1 MTNTDPITAESPEPP
16 SQAVPSQDVPS
27 QGTVLQVLPAL
38 VTGGVERGTIDV
50 AKALQEGGFR
60 ALVAS
65 AGGPMTREL
74 DRAGIQHIE
83 LPLATKNFF
92 TMRRNAERLA
102 EVIQAEGVDIVH
114 ARSRAPAWSAKWAT
128 EKTGAHFVTTF
139 HGTYNF
145 NNPLKRYYNSV
156 MTKADRVIAIS
167 EFIRRHIQENYRVDG
182 TRIRVIHRGIDME
195 LYSGEKVAPERLI
208 RLAERW
214 RLPDGVPVIMLP
226 GRMTRWK
233 GQLLLLRALAAMETR
248 PVRCLLVGD
257 AQGRDAYVREVEDLA
272 KRLKVDDVVHAVGGC
287 DDMPAALKLAD
298 IVVSASTDPEG
309 FGRVAVEGQAMGRLV
324 IAPEHGAAPEQIDD
338 GVTGWLYRPEDAF
351 DLANKLDHALSL
363 KDAARAE
370 VTEAAVENAQKHFT
384 KTGMCAATLDVYQ
397 ELLHA
402 PAAHGA

>member
-1 MTNTDPITAESPEPP
+1 MTNTDPIAAESTEAS
-16 SQAVPSQDVPS
+16 SQPPS

-92 TMRRNAERLA
+92 TMRKNAERLA
-102 EVIQAEGVDIVH
+102 EVIQSEGVDIVH

-128 EKTGAHFVTTF
+128 EKTGTHFVTTF

-167 EFIRRHIQENYRVDG
+167 EFIRRHIQENYKIDG
-182 TRIRVIHRGIDME
+182 TKIRVIHRGIDKD
-195 LYSGEKVAPERLI
+195 LYAGEKVAPERLI

-248 PVRCLLVGD
+248 PIRCLLVGD

-324 IAPEHGAAPEQIDD
+324 IAPEHGAAPEQIED
-338 GVTGWLYRPEDAF
+338 GVNGWMYRPDDAF
-351 DLANKLDHALSL
+351 DLANKLDHALNL
-363 KDAARAE
+363 DKEARAK
-370 VTEAAVENAQKHFT
+370 VTEAAVANAQTYFT
-384 KTGMCAATLDVYQ
+384 KTGMCAATLDVYR

-402 PAAHGA
+402 PAAFGA